1 MKSLLKKIVDK
12 IIVPLTLYLISKLP
26 DSNQQSPKSVYY
38 RIKDDA
44 LQTSFNLVKEHLHNV
59 LLFPYREQL
68 WDHAISKINQNQ
80 AGLYL
85 EFGVYKAV
93 SVNYFSAKLP
103 KVIFHGFDS
112 FIGLQEDWK
121 GTKSAKG
128 RFDVKRILPKV
139 NANVEL
145 YSGWFDE
152 TLTPFL
158 EENNQNISFLHID
171 SDTYEA
177 ARFVLSKIKSRLQ
190 KGTIIIFD
198 EFIGYPNW
206 QNGEFKA
213 WNEFVEKEKIE
224 YEFLAFSNEQV
235 SIIIF

>member
-1 MKSLLKKIVDK
+1 MKSLLKKIVEK
-12 IIVPLTLYLISKLP
+12 IVVPPMLYLVRRLP

-44 LQTSFNLVKEHLHNV
+44 LQTSFNLVREHLHKV

-68 WDHAISKINQNQ
+68 WDHAISKINQNEE
-80 AGLYL
+80 GLYL
-85 EFGVYKAV
+85 ELGVFKAV
-93 SVNYFSAKLP
+93 SINYFSSKLP
-103 KVIFHGFDS
+103 KVTFHGFDS
-112 FIGLQEDWK
+112 FVGLQEDWK
-121 GTKSAKG
+121 GTKSTKG
-128 RFDVKRILPKV
+128 RFDVKGILPKV
-139 NANVEL
+139 NSNVEL

-152 TLTPFL
+152 TLVPFL
-158 EENNQNISFLHID
+158 KGNNKKISFLHID

-177 ARFVLSKIKSRLQ
+177 AQFVLSTVKSRLQ
-190 KGTIIIFD
+190 KGTIIVFD

-213 WNEFVEKEKIE
+213 WNEFIESQKIE

-235 SIIIF
+235 SIIIL